1 MTNRKRNTAGITICA
16 SSTVLKAAMSH
27 PGESVRV
34 DASDLGELFGDS
46 GEVALYLAPEWS
58 DPDAI
63 VGYVQWGKPGHK
75 REEPAI
81 AAGVWEEGSFVVAGE
96 ASGLTVAGPSGNS
109 AEAWSATPA

>member
-1 MTNRKRNTAGITICA
+1 MFACQFPEYPDLPDGEVA
-16 SSTVLKAAMSH
+16 

-34 DASDLGELFGDS
+34 GASDLGELFGDS

-58 DPDAI
+58 NPDAI